1 MENKQIQTLLSTLA
15 EQPAEATPEVD
26 NLGLEVARRLKGG
39 TVDETIPPVYC
50 DMGCA
55 LNATED

>member
-1 MENKQIQTLLSTLA
+1 MENKKIQTLLSALA
-15 EQPAEATPEVD
+15 EQPAEATPDVD
-26 NLGLEVARRLKGG
+26 NLGQEVARRLKGG

-55 LNATED
+55 LDVTGE